1 MPEFSKILCALD
13 FTPISEAVV
22 EAGKD
27 LARMYS
33 AELHLVHVVEGVDVS
48 TIVSGTDYALAEKDV
63 EAMERIG
70 DNIRDAANARLAQLA
85 SELSEH
91 GLRVEE
97 STLLG
102 EPFDDIIDYAE
113 TKGIN
118 LIIVGA
124 HSKKPV
130 KRLLIG
136 SVSEKVTR
144 KAHCSV
150 LVLRD

>member
-1 MPEFSKILCALD
+1 MPEFNKILCAID
-13 FTPISEAVV
+13 FTPISESVV

-27 LARMYS
+27 LARRYS
-33 AELHLVHVVEGVDVS
+33 ADLHLVHVVEGVDIS
-48 TIVSGTDYALAEKDV
+48 AIVSGTDYRLAEKEV
-63 EAMERIG
+63 ETMEQVGR
-70 DNIRDAANARLAQLA
+70 NIREAANKRLAEIA
-85 SELSEH
+85 AELSDQ
-91 GLRVEE
+91 GLSVEE

-102 EPFDDIIDYAE
+102 EPFDGIIEYAE
-113 TKGIN
+113 AKGID

-124 HSKKPV
+124 HSRKPV

-144 KAHCSV
+144 KATCSV

>member
-1 MPEFSKILCALD
+1 MPEFNKILCAVD
-13 FTPISEAVV
+13 FTPISESVI
-22 EAGKD
+22 ETGKE
-27 LARMYS
+27 LAKRYS
-33 AELHLVHVVEGVDVS
+33 ADLHLVHVVEGVDISAV
-48 TIVSGTDYALAEKDV
+48 VSGTDYRLAEKDV
-63 EAMERIG
+63 EAMQRVG
-70 DNIRDAANARLAQLA
+70 NNIRDAANSKLADIA
-85 SELSEH
+85 AELTDQ

-102 EPFDDIIDYAE
+102 EPFDGIIEYAE
-113 TKGIN
+113 AKGID
-118 LIIVGA
+118 LIVLGA

-144 KAHCSV
+144 KASCSV

>member
-1 MPEFSKILCALD
+1 MPDFKKILCAID
-13 FTPISEAVV
+13 FTPISEAVID
-22 EAGKD
+22 AGKD
-27 LARMYS
+27 LARRYS
-33 AELHLVHVVEGVDVS
+33 ADLHLVHVVEGVDISAV
-48 TIVSGTDYALAEKDV
+48 VSGTDYRLPEQDI
-63 EAMERIG
+63 EAMERVG
-70 DNIRDAANARLAQLA
+70 DKIRDVANARLAEMA
-85 SELSEH
+85 AELSEQ

-102 EPFDDIIDYAE
+102 EPFDGIIEYAE
-113 TKGIN
+113 ARGID